1 MPTKPVGQ
9 RRLIFTGNV
18 KTNLFNKYQPGQGV
32 GGLNASVRRA
42 KYRKAS
48 SPAMNMAQL
57 EKDFKIKQ
65 SGGNIPNPTRV
76 CGCNFN
82 SNPSKF
88 AFPYKIFQ

>member
-1 MPTKPVGQ
+1 MPTKPGGQ

-57 EKDFKIKQ
+57 EKDFKIRTEVLDKSRNEKFTEVVPQ
-65 SGGNIPNPTRV
+65 LAEWYENI
-76 CGCNFN
+76 
-82 SNPSKF
+82 KL
-88 AFPYKIFQ
+88 

>member
-1 MPTKPVGQ
+1 MSNNSYKPGGQ

-18 KTNLFNKYQPGQGV
+18 DTSLFNKYQPGQGV

-48 SPAMNMAQL
+48 SPTLTMSELQQ
-57 EKDFKIKQ
+57 DFNIRKA
-65 SGGNIPNPTRV
+65 GGVVPRPNRI

-82 SNPSKF
+82 SNPSNL
-88 AFPYKIFQ
+88 AFPY